1 MVNAV
6 ISYYA
11 ALAHSD
17 QIRMEVS
24 VRIPAVNPHISD
36 AHLCVILGNLL
47 ENAEEACRRMT
58 EGEQWVRLRT
68 KVHGELLF
76 ISMDN
81 SCGGTVQPQDGRY
94 LSSKRSGEGIGLRS
108 VRSLAKAHGGSAEF
122 SSGDNW
128 FRSEICVRL

>member
-1 MVNAV
+1 
-6 ISYYA
+6 
-11 ALAHSD
+11 
-17 QIRMEVS
+17 
-24 VRIPAVNPHISD
+24 
-36 AHLCVILGNLL
+36 
-47 ENAEEACRRMT
+47 MT

-108 VRSLAKAHGGSAEF
+108 VRSLAKVHGGSAEF
-122 SSGDNW
+122 TSGDNW